1 MSAGLIK
8 RIADEIQ
15 ALSIDMGPELVSRFQ
30 SHFDVLSQ
38 LTSAASLELIEQIK
52 TQTPLN
58 DAELATALKSGQPV
72 LVMFK
77 NAFCEDDWYD
87 EGMLARITGLH
98 WSDGTECFKMTV
110 DAAGFEAY
118 NFPLM
123 KPVYYSNRHTDDKV
137 RKGLIKES
145 GLYTALE
152 AEMYQ
157 PVTQGYWSVVID
169 GEERTPENYD
179 GDIHQMLAYSLIEEI
194 GTFYAE
200 PSR

>member
-1 MSAGLIK
+1 MNTAFIK
-8 RIADEIQ
+8 QVADKIQ
-15 ALSIDMGPELVSRFQ
+15 ALATDMGPELVSRFQ

-38 LTSAASLELIEQIK
+38 LTNVAAVESIAAIQA
-52 TQTPLN
+52 QTPLTN
-58 DAELATALKSGQPV
+58 TELAKALKTGQPV
-72 LVMFK
+72 VVMFK
-77 NAFCEDDWYD
+77 NAFFEDDWHD
-87 EGMLARITGLH
+87 EGMLSRITGLY
-98 WSDGTECFKMTV
+98 WSEGTECFKVTV
-110 DAAGFEAY
+110 DATGFEAV

-157 PVTQGYWSVVID
+157 PVTESYWSVMI
-169 GEERTPENYD
+169 GGQEQTPKNAD
-179 GDIHQMLAYSLIEEI
+179 GDIYELLAYSLIEEI